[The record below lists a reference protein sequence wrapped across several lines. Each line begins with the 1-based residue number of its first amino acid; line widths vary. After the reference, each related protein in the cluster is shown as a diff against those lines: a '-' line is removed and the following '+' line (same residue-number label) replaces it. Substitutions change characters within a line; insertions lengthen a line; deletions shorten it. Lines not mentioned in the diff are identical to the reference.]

1 MFKKYRLLRGYT
13 QEKLAE
19 LTQVDIRTIQR
30 IESNDTV
37 PTLETM
43 RKLMIV
49 LKIDDNDIL
58 LYLKNK
64 PLEKEKKP
72 IYN

>member
-30 IESNDTV
+30 IETNNTI
-37 PTLETM
+37 PTLETL
-43 RKLMIV
+43 RKLIEV
-49 LKIDDNDIL
+49 LNIDDNDIL
-58 LYLKNK
+58 LYLKTNQ
-64 PLEKEKKP
+64 EKVQKKKH
-72 IYN
+72 

>member
-1 MFKKYRLLRGYT
+1 MFKKYRILRGYT

-30 IESNDTV
+30 IENNDTV
-37 PTLETM
+37 PTIETI
-43 RKLMIV
+43 RKLITV

-58 LYLKNK
+58 QYLKNV
-64 PLEKEKKP
+64 PQEKEKKP

>member
-13 QEKLAE
+13 QEMLAE

-30 IESNDTV
+30 IENNSTV
-37 PTLETM
+37 PTIETM
-43 RKLMIV
+43 RKLIMV
-49 LKIDDNDIL
+49 LNIDDKDIL
-58 LYLKNK
+58 RYLKNV
-64 PLEKEKKP
+64 PQEKEKKP